1 MSKEFN
7 RLVAIAQIW
16 LLVLWEGV
24 GAIYFG
30 WSPLGIALAWL
41 TAIVTLNVATTTVL
55 RMFLKLTLPEA
66 KVSNVVNI
74 TDATIT
80 EEDGVG

>member
-30 WSPLGIALAWL
+30 WSPLGIALVWF
-41 TAIVTLNVATTTVL
+41 TAIITLNVATTTVL

-66 KVSNVVNI
+66 KVNNVVNI
-74 TDATIT
+74 NDATIT

>member
-7 RLVAIAQIW
+7 RLVAIAQVW
-16 LLVLWEGV
+16 LLALWEGV

-30 WSPLGIALAWL
+30 WSPLVILLVWL
-41 TAIVTLNVATTTVL
+41 TAIVTLNVATTTAL

-66 KVSNVVNI
+66 QVNNVVNI
-74 TDATIT
+74 STDID
-80 EEDGVG
+80 EDIGG